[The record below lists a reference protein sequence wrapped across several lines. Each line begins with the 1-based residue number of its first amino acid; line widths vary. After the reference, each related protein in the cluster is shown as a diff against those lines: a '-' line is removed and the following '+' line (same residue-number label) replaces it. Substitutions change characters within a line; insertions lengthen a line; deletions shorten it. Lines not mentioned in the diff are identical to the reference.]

1 MIKNAKIEDV
11 IKNFYVRIL
20 LIKLLIK
27 LINTYKFNK
36 NHFQSYLNYFKA
48 NKIMLSKLIIEKYV
62 FKFRVTVEKLKILKI

>member
-36 NHFQSYLNYFKA
+36 NHF
-48 NKIMLSKLIIEKYV
+48 
-62 FKFRVTVEKLKILKI
+62 